1 MGNRLPSPSAG
12 ILSKMTNAKLPDS
25 LRDFDDV
32 AAHPGVLGCTK
43 MGLSFRPWNTP
54 GGADVRYHR
63 PVRVADAP
71 KKGRVVRIERPSKAR
86 PKPPG
91 LGAFTEEQLQD
102 WYRSHPKAKMKFV
115 DMVNGKRTQDDR
127 FSPDAIWVRGY
138 FYAITRVTGSSG
150 TEVWLNDEGEGKVIG
165 IERELP

>member
-1 MGNRLPSPSAG
+1 
-12 ILSKMTNAKLPDS
+12 MTNPKTPGS
-25 LRDFDDV
+25 LRDFDDFTT
-32 AAHPGVLGCTK
+32 HSGPLGGAK
-43 MGLSFRPWNTP
+43 MGLSFRASNTQGP
-54 GGADVRYHR
+54 VDVRYHR

-71 KKGRVVRIERPSKAR
+71 KKGRVIRIERPHKSR

-102 WYRSHPKAKMKFV
+102 WYRSHPKKKTKFV

-127 FSPDAIWVRGY
+127 YTPDALWVRGY

-150 TEVWLNDEGEGKVIG
+150 TEVWLNDEGDGKVIG